1 MASNPTLRTALAA
14 TLSLLLLSLA
24 GCSSS
29 PVPQSRVES
38 APADVEAN
46 LIIGTHAIGGPYQLT
61 DQPYLLEVARELES
75 MGSSIFKFTAGP
87 RYTRRPYHMEKVAG
101 IDSLTDLFVRHP
113 VYREVL
119 SMGFR
124 DYFFWAGPFGNV
136 RWQDGLS
143 AQEEKVLYAEMR
155 ELAEYLLTTFN
166 GTGKAFHLGHWE
178 GDWLLLPSRN
188 PREDP
193 TPARLNGFVQYLNV
207 RQSAIEDARESVPH
221 EGVTIYHYAEVNL
234 VMKGLDGKRP
244 TLTNAVLP
252 RVDVDYVS
260 YSSYDTI
267 QGDGMREKVVQALD
281 HIESMMKP
289 RPGWPGKRVYAGEF
303 AIRASLV
310 DFDPAEHDRRNRE
323 VISAFL
329 EWGCP
334 YILYWQMYCNEAR
347 DDLEQGYN
355 GFWLIDPEGTRYPLY
370 YTLKDYWQA
379 ARVFIEERKAAT
391 GAVPSDAELREF
403 AIDYFKS

>member
-1 MASNPTLRTALAA
+1 MRKPLATAILG
-14 TLSLLLLSLA
+14 LLSVLMGCNSSLEPPVRMDNRPA
-24 GCSSS
+24 G
-29 PVPQSRVES
+29 
-38 APADVEAN
+38 VEAN

-61 DQPYLLEVARELES
+61 DQPYLLEVARELDS
-75 MGSSIFKFTAGP
+75 MGSSILKFTAGP
-87 RYTRRPYHMEKVAG
+87 HYTRRPYHMEKVAG
-101 IDSLTDLFVRHP
+101 IRSLADLFERHP

-124 DYFFWAGPFGNV
+124 DYFFWASPFGKV
-136 RWQDGLS
+136 RWQDGLDV
-143 AQEEKVLYAEMR
+143 QEEKILYAEMR
-155 ELAEYLLTTFN
+155 ELAEYLLTRFN
-166 GTGKAFHLGHWE
+166 GTGKVFHVGHWE

-188 PREDP
+188 PKEN
-193 TPARLNGFVQYLNV
+193 PAPERLNGFVQYLNV
-207 RQSAIEDARESVPH
+207 RQSAIEDARNSVPH
-221 EGVTIYHYAEVNL
+221 AGVSIYHYAEVNL
-234 VMKGLDGKRP
+234 VMKGLDGSRP
-244 TLTNAVLP
+244 TLTNTVLP

-267 QGDGMREKVVQALD
+267 QGDGMREKVVRALD

-289 RPGWPGKRVYAGEF
+289 RPGWTGKRVYAGEF

-310 DFDPAEHDRRNRE
+310 GFDPEEHDRCNRE

-334 YILYWQMYCNEAR
+334 YILYWQMYCNEPVP
-347 DDLEQGYN
+347 DLPQGYN

-370 YTLKDYWQA
+370 YTMKDYWQA
-379 ARVFIEERKAAT
+379 TRMFIEERKAAT
-391 GAVPSDAELREF
+391 GKLPTDTEIREF